1 MKSYFDSDPQEIKV
15 SFTYIH
21 VTFTLVIG
29 MILGVVLQRY
39 YPVGNVLKAFGVN
52 NQTSTQ
58 SDKGS
63 NQTTTQPDEVMD
75 ESKLRMAQ
83 AKQASQINRA
93 EYGRVVHIYGDSIAR
108 GWGFGVFEH
117 KNRLNRIQDIA
128 QMLLRDNGVSEHEL
142 FFRFAWSQDVKR
154 ISQELSSG
162 MIRDGDII
170 VFEDAGP
177 HEDNVKQRRE
187 RFLTIEEAVKGSG
200 REVSLILTT
209 MFDYWPTPPYYNS
222 EYDALIGDSGMTM
235 NQVVL
240 EIAADGYPS
249 VLDWNKQ
256 MDQAVESLRLFGVS
270 PMHRDA
276 VHPNIFGNFL
286 LATSLLNHIGIP
298 ASNYDSVKQEFKQL
312 PPNYYTKLQWA
323 KPLSEARLEQ
333 ILQTLFEIGN
343 SH

>member
-1 MKSYFDSDPQEIKV
+1 MN
-15 SFTYIH
+15 FTYLSI
-21 VTFTLVIG
+21 VLSLFIG
-29 MILGVVLQRY
+29 LILGIVLQKY
-39 YPVGNVLKAFGVN
+39 YWIGRILKILGLRM
-52 NQTSTQ
+52 QTATQ
-58 SDKGS
+58 LHKIH
-63 NQTTTQPDEVMD
+63 NPALRQPNEVMD

-83 AKQASQINRA
+83 ARQVSRINRS

-108 GWGFGVFEH
+108 GWGFGIFEY
-117 KNRLNRIQDIA
+117 KNHLNRIQDIA
-128 QMLLRDNGVSEHEL
+128 QMLLRDNGVSEQEL

-177 HEDNVKQRRE
+177 HEDNVEQRRE

-256 MDQAVESLRLFGVS
+256 MDQAVEALRLFGVS
-270 PMHRDA
+270 PMHRDG

-298 ASNYDSVKQEFKQL
+298 ISNYESVKQEFKKLTPASYSQ
-312 PPNYYTKLQWA
+312 LQWA
-323 KPLSEARLEQ
+323 RPLSEARLERV
-333 ILQTLFEIGN
+333 LQTLFEIGN
-343 SH
+343 SG